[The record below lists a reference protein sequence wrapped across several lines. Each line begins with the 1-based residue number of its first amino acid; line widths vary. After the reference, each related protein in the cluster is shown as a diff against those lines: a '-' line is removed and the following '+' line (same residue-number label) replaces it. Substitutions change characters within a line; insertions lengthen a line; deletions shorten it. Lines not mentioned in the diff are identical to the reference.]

1 MSLDDFP
8 PGHFTYGRSDSDEP
22 TVPEPTPAKVQDTGT
37 KNKAQAKKSMAVK
50 PMESAKTADAFKTFP
65 KIANKWPRS
74 NTTDNA
80 AAGNKDVRPSRKH
93 RATEKGTAVA
103 KTVEDQKTREKQRE
117 ERKKAKADKAHIIAV
132 KAKSTVLAYK
142 DFGRVPSPPRI
153 IMHASASSNA
163 SLSTLQSNKPASILS
178 DDDSNDSSESPADHA
193 EVEEEGEEREGNKI
207 IFSGIGDE
215 CGSGEDSELDDAGSG
230 DSDADDEDEVEDEGN
245 GAVATEGRKLSTLR
259 KSRTNATIDL
269 LGVFSAVEVDK
280 TGTKFRKCLVCL

>member
-22 TVPEPTPAKVQDTGT
+22 TIPEPTPAKVQDNGT
-37 KNKAQAKKSMAVK
+37 KNKAQDKKSTAVK

-65 KIANKWPRS
+65 KIANKRPRS

-80 AAGNKDVRPSRKH
+80 AVGNKDVRPSRKR

-103 KTVEDQKTREKQRE
+103 KTVEDQKTREKRRE
-117 ERKKAKADKAHIIAV
+117 ERKKAKADKAHIIAA

-142 DFGRVPSPPRI
+142 DFGRAPSPLRI
-153 IMHASASSNA
+153 IMHASASSDA
-163 SLSTLQSNKPASILS
+163 SLSTLQSNKFTSVLS
-178 DDDSNDSSESPADHA
+178 DDDSNDGSESLA

-215 CGSGEDSELDDAGSG
+215 CGSGEDSKLDDA
-230 DSDADDEDEVEDEGN
+230 DSDADDEVEDEGTTSN
-245 GAVATEGRKLSTLR
+245 GAVATEGRKSSLR

-269 LGVFSAVEVDK
+269 LGVFSAVEVDE
-280 TGTKFRKCLVCL
+280 TGAKFRKCLVCS